1 MAVRR
6 DGLALAASLVRSP
19 IGGLRGLAVRR
30 GLLGGS
36 RPWMIVAGVLWGLRL
51 LRRASGRRPE
61 LLSVERLKPGQ
72 TLQITALPGGSSG
85 RTD

>member
-1 MAVRR
+1 MTDRR
-6 DGLALAASLVRSP
+6 AGVALAASLVRSP
-19 IGGLRGLAVRR
+19 ISGLRSLALRR

-61 LLSVERLKPGQ
+61 LLAVERLKPGQ
-72 TLQITALPGGSSG
+72 TLQITALSDRASGGAQ
-85 RTD
+85 